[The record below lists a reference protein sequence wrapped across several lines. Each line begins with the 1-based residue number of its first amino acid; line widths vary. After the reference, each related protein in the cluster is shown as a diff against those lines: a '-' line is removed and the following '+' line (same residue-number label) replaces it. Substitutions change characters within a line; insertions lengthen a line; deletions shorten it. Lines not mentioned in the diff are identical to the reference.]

1 MVFEAS
7 SIFIATAANKK
18 KKHFLQK
25 CLQTSGCKQTE
36 QYENHG
42 NSLRLLPRY
51 AKHKQQVVRRLQKD
65 EHCFFFFN
73 ESFAKL
79 IRRERTVY
87 FARLRN
93 RNLKQRQ
100 Q

>member
-1 MVFEAS
+1 MS
-7 SIFIATAANKK
+7 TNPR
-18 KKHFLQK
+18 L
-25 CLQTSGCKQTE
+25 QTE
-36 QYENHG
+36 QYESHG
-42 NSLRLLPRY
+42 ISLRLLPRY
-51 AKHKQQVVRRLQKD
+51 AKHKQQVVRILQKD
-65 EHCFFFFN
+65 EHCFFFN

-79 IRRERTVY
+79 IRRERTAY